1 MIEKIEPIPRIPE
14 ALRIAAAQGSKIVP
28 FIGAG
33 VSQIG
38 GCPSW
43 HEFAHAALKYFVDQ
57 GKISHAQL
65 DQISSLSSRV
75 KLSVAL
81 DLQRKFDLPI
91 NFQKMLEPADAK
103 KKTLGDKIYGD
114 LSSIATT
121 FVTTNYDEWLDKP
134 PPPIIGAAPGMAV
147 PTPPAITRQAF
158 YKKADITPENLDV
171 PNAVFHIHGSVLDR
185 DSMVLTT
192 LQYLERYSGH
202 RIDEKGNNQE
212 NPFLTFLETLFKLK
226 NVLFIGY
233 GLNELEV
240 LEYVVQKGIKVMPET
255 KEEPRHYVIQGFFSH
270 EIELA
275 RSLEGYFRQFG
286 IGLLPY
292 SRDEQDWAQ
301 LIDLV
306 QHFAAKL
313 PAGPALGLAKRA
325 EMEGLLT
332 P

>member
-1 MIEKIEPIPRIPE
+1 MIEMLEPIPKIPE

-38 GCPSW
+38 GCPGWS
-43 HEFAHAALKYFVDQ
+43 EFAHAALKYFVDQ

-65 DQISSLSSRV
+65 DQISALSSRV

-81 DLQRKFDLPI
+81 DLQRQFGLPI
-91 NFQKMLEPADAK
+91 DFKKMLESQDGVK
-103 KKTLGDKIYGD
+103 KGLGDKIYGD
-114 LSSIATT
+114 LSSLAKT
-121 FVTTNYDEWLDKP
+121 FVTTNYDEWLDKLP
-134 PPPIIGAAPGMAV
+134 PSIVGADPGLSAPAPPVVA
-147 PTPPAITRQAF
+147 RQAF
-158 YKKADITPENLDV
+158 YKKSDITPENLDV

-185 DSMVLTT
+185 ESMVLTT
-192 LQYLERYSGH
+192 LDYLKLYSSH
-202 RIDEKGNNQE
+202 RIDEKGNHE
-212 NPFLTFLETLFKLK
+212 NPFLTFLETLFELK

-240 LEYVVQKGIKVMPET
+240 LEYVVQKGIREMPDT

-275 RSLEGYFRQFG
+275 RSLDGYFRQFG

-292 SRDEQDWAQ
+292 SRDERDWAQ
-301 LIDLV
+301 LIEVV
-306 QHFAAKL
+306 QHYASEL
-313 PAGPALGLAKRA
+313 SAGTALELAMRA
-325 EMEGLLT
+325 EMEGLLA